1 MMVLFRTLLFGYI
14 HYIYIYIYI
23 YVCLIFHFEI
33 PLMLVSTHTTVE
45 WSNSNTTK
53 AVRNF

>member
-1 MMVLFRTLLFGYI
+1 MVLFRTLLFGYI